1 MAFKSFRVAIANTD
15 TDVIECPATQ
25 EGAAVLQIGNRSS
38 GAVTCDIKL
47 YKQALGT
54 ALALVE
60 GFSIA
65 ANDLEKIPAP
75 LSLEAGDKIVM
86 VASAADALTA
96 SGTFTFSAATPA
108 AVGFT
113 PLGEW
118 SDVATYAINDVVS
131 LSGTSYISLQNG
143 STNQDPETE
152 TAYWMV
158 LSERGP
164 MGIGDMTGANN
175 LSEIT
180 NSATARA
187 NLGLDSSSTPE
198 FAGVNLGHATDTAL
212 TRSAAGKLDVAGH
225 TVLTDDESGQGPI
238 TGGAAITPKDL
249 GTKSSGTVT
258 VAVSDCQMQ
267 TYTNGGAHSLDVS
280 GTGATIVVITN
291 NSSAGTLTTS
301 AFNVVSGDP
310 FTTTNGHVFRCT
322 MENWGSGKKWLF
334 VERVV

>member
-1 MAFKSFRVAIANTD
+1 MAFKSFRVAIADTD

-25 EGAAVLQIGNRSS
+25 EGAVVLQIGNRSGS
-38 GAVTCDIKL
+38 AVTCDIKL

-96 SGTFTFSAATPA
+96 SGTFTFSVAAPA

-131 LSGTSYISLQNG
+131 LNGTSYISLQNG
-143 STNQDPETE
+143 NTDQDPETE

-164 MGIGDMTGANN
+164 MGIGDMIGANN

-180 NSATARA
+180 NPVTARD
-187 NLGLDSSSTPE
+187 NLGLGSSSTPE
-198 FAGVNLGHATDTAL
+198 LAGVNLGHATDTAL

-225 TVLTDDESGQGPI
+225 TVLTDDEAGQGPI
-238 TGGAAITPKDL
+238 TGGATITPKPL

-258 VAVSDCQMQ
+258 IAVSDCQMQ
-267 TYTNGGAHSLDVS
+267 TYTNGGAHALDMS
-280 GTGATIVVITN
+280 GTGSAVVVIAN
-291 NSSAGTLTTS
+291 DASAGAITTS
-301 AFNVVSGDP
+301 AFDVVSGDP

-322 MENWGSGKKWLF
+322 VENWGSGNKWLSI
-334 VERVV
+334 ERKV